1 MSTHKDADWTEDA
14 HNASPDGE
22 FVRDT
27 NYIEDR
33 ISPTVSEPTKQ
44 SDSTF
49 LWPMEAGRYRL
60 IAARACPWAHRAV
73 ITRRLMGLE
82 GAISL
87 GLAGPTHDV
96 RSWAFNVDPGNI
108 DPVLGIARL
117 QETYFNR
124 FPDYPRGI
132 TVPALVE
139 ESTVRVV
146 TNDYN
151 SLVRDFITAWTPSH
165 RAGAPDLY
173 PAEHAAEID
182 KVNDYVFR
190 SINNGV
196 YRCGF
201 AGSQEAYEKAYA
213 QLWEALDWAE
223 QHLGKQRYLVGEH
236 ITESDIRLYAT
247 LIRFDPVY
255 YGHFKCSRTKI
266 AEMPNLRGYLQE
278 LFQLPGFGDTTDF
291 TEIKEHYYIVHKE
304 INPTQIVPVG
314 PDMSWLMEAHGRERF
329 GGQPFAQGTTLP
341 GPVPAGEEVKN
352 PEPFQASMVPKP

>member
-1 MSTHKDADWTEDA
+1 MSTGPDEDWTQDA

-22 FVRDT
+22 FIRDT
-27 NYIEDR
+27 NYIGDR
-33 ISPTVSEPTKQ
+33 VCAAVSEITKQ
-44 SDSTF
+44 EDGTF
-49 LWPMEAGRYRL
+49 LWPMAAGRYRL

-96 RSWAFNVDPGNI
+96 RSWAFNVDPGNV

-117 QETYFNR
+117 QEAYFNR

-139 ESTVRVV
+139 EASVRVV
-146 TNDYN
+146 SNDYN
-151 SLVRDFITAWTPSH
+151 SVVRDFITAWTPFQ

-173 PAEHAAEID
+173 PFELAEEID

-190 SINNGV
+190 FINNGV

-201 AGSQEAYEKAYA
+201 AGTQQAYQEAYA

-223 QHLGKQRYLVGEH
+223 ERLGKQRYLVGDH

-266 AEMPNLRGYLQE
+266 SETPNLRGYLQE

-291 TEIKEHYYIVHKE
+291 SEIKQHYYIVHKE

-314 PDMSWLMEAHGRERF
+314 PDMSWLVEEHDRERF
-329 GGQPFAQGTTLP
+329 GGRPFAEGTTLP
-341 GPVPAGEEVKN
+341 GPIPAGEQVKN
-352 PEPFQASMVPKP
+352 PESFQASMVPKP